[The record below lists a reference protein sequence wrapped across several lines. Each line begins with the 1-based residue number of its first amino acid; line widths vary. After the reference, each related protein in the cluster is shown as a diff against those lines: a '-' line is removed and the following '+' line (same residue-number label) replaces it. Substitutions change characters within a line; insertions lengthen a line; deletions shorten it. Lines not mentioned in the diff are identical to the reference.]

1 MQCAASQSRVDWR
14 FPRYNDIHFM
24 NKLIIISSYTFQN
37 AQVRDTR
44 PRTVCSSLASPH
56 SVRVW
61 YVLYVA
67 LLTKR
72 DSHTQLKSAFM
83 RQLYKLPLC
92 CGTMTL
98 SDLTSPLHFLKL
110 ELGSKSCM
118 CESSKRNLWVKV
130 ENIIVAIACT

>member
-56 SVRVW
+56 SVPEGLVRV
-61 YVLYVA
+61 VCSP
-67 LLTKR
+67 
-72 DSHTQLKSAFM
+72 SHKARLAHAIEICLHETTVQ
-83 RQLYKLPLC
+83 
-92 CGTMTL
+92 
-98 SDLTSPLHFLKL
+98 TSSMLRYFK
-110 ELGSKSCM
+110 
-118 CESSKRNLWVKV
+118 
-130 ENIIVAIACT
+130 